1 MQVTLGEEGSCV
13 SMLVFFFLRN
23 MVVVVLDL
31 PLLLLEALFLK
42 NLINGGGN
50 FSVRPGLEMG
60 FVGGFMLLCSVP
72 LSTHQITL
80 CSVS

>member
-13 SMLVFFFLRN
+13 SILLVFFFLRN
-23 MVVVVLDL
+23 MAVVVLDL

-60 FVGGFMLLCSVP
+60 FVGGFMLLCSVFM
-72 LSTHQITL
+72 
-80 CSVS
+80 

>member
-1 MQVTLGEEGSCV
+1 
-13 SMLVFFFLRN
+13 

-31 PLLLLEALFLK
+31 PLLLLAALFLK

-60 FVGGFMLLCSVP
+60 FVGGFMLLSP
-72 LSTHQITL
+72 PTNTL